1 MDGLK
6 AILTTMGIVIAA
18 LGIAFIVLIVVWIIG
33 SYGVD
38 RSISIST
45 IGVLL
50 TAVGIVVMVVF
61 YFRPWRRD
69 DDARS
74 GRRRRR
80 NRRRMH

>member
-6 AILTTMGIVIAA
+6 AILTTLGIVFAA
-18 LGIAFIVLIVVWIIG
+18 LGIALIVLVVVWIIG
-33 SYGVD
+33 SYGD
-38 RSISIST
+38 SRSIST

-50 TAVGIVVMVVF
+50 TAIGIVVMVVF
-61 YFRPWRRD
+61 YFRPRRSN

-80 NRRRMH
+80 NRRRLY